1 MLRALLP
8 AVLSVVVL
16 AGLGS
21 DALAAGGVIH
31 ANENDPGSAI
41 DLQKYLSKS
50 ESTLLFIHS
59 PHCGPC
65 RRISP
70 KIDALAKKKPDLKVV
85 DVILDSKKA
94 HGIGW
99 DSAAAKQFNIHS
111 VPQFMVYDKNGQ
123 LRMSGD
129 KAEDEVDAWLVE
141 YKLKKPGND

>member
-1 MLRALLP
+1 MLRALFP
-8 AVLSVVVL
+8 VVLSVGVSVCV
-16 AGLGS
+16 GS
-21 DALAAGGVIH
+21 DALAAGGVVH

-41 DLQKYLSKS
+41 DLKKYLSKN

-70 KIDALAKKKPDLKVV
+70 KIDALAKKKADLKIV

-99 DSAAAKQFNIHS
+99 DSAAAKQFDIHS
-111 VPQFMVYDKNGQ
+111 VPQFIVYDKNGQ
-123 LRMSGD
+123 LKMSGD

-141 YKLKKPGND
+141 YKLKKPGKD